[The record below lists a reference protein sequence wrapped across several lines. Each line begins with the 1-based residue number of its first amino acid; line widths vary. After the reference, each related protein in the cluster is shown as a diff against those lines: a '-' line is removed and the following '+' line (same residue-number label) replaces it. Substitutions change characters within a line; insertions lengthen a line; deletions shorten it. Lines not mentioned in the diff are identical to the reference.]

1 MVREDKSGLRRA
13 PSQGP
18 QPFDHWLRKQLHELY
33 DSVAKEPLPDDLA
46 RLIDHDKR
54 EKS

>member
-1 MVREDKSGLRRA
+1 MFREDKSGSRRA
-13 PSQGP
+13 AGQGP

-33 DSVAKEPLPDDLA
+33 DPVAKEPLPDELV
-46 RLIDHDKR
+46 RLIDQETR